1 MRSWLPTT
9 LFFLLLA
16 LLFPYML
23 RSLAK
28 VSRSSLPQITALSRS
43 AVRRFAMPAS
53 AASLDAALRL
63 SPHFE
68 HLNSKALPKG
78 YAPFKGQD
86 KKYAVLELPIEKSEN
101 DQREY
106 RCSSSPGQGIYELM
120 WTAQDDPAG
129 EWLGSSFM

>member
-1 MRSWLPTT
+1 MRSWVPTS
-9 LFFLLLA
+9 LCFLLLA

-28 VSRSSLPQITALSRS
+28 VSRSSLPITSLSRS

-86 KKYAVLELPIEKSEN
+86 KKYAVLESPIEKSEN

-106 RCSSSPGQGIYELM
+106 RCSTSPEERIVELI
-120 WTAQDDPAG
+120 WTVQDDSAG
-129 EWLGSSFM
+129 ERPGSSFM